1 MRTAAV
7 QGSGWGWL
15 VYSKQQHRVQ
25 FVATYNQDLITDLH
39 PDVVPLL
46 NMDVWEHAYYLD
58 YKNARPV
65 FLKEMW
71 KIVNWEKVAE
81 RLKLAVMEN

>member
-1 MRTAAV
+1 M
-7 QGSGWGWL
+7 
-15 VYSKQQHRVQ
+15 
-25 FVATYNQDLITDLH
+25 ITDIH

-65 FLKEMW
+65 YLKEMW
-71 KIVNWEKVAE
+71 QIINWHKVAD
-81 RLKLAVMEN
+81 RLAEAVKHH

>member
-1 MRTAAV
+1 MVQTA
-7 QGSGWGWL
+7 
-15 VYSKQQHRVQ
+15 
-25 FVATYNQDLITDLH
+25 NQDMISDAY

-65 FLKEMW
+65 YMSAMW
-71 KIVNWEKVAE
+71 KVINWEVVAQ
-81 RLKLAVMEN
+81 RLS

>member
-1 MRTAAV
+1 MKFT
-7 QGSGWGWL
+7 STL
-15 VYSKQQHRVQ
+15 
-25 FVATYNQDLITDLH
+25 NQNMVS
-39 PDVVPLL
+39 DVSSELVPLL

-71 KIVNWEKVAE
+71 
-81 RLKLAVMEN
+81 

>member
-1 MRTAAV
+1 M
-7 QGSGWGWL
+7 
-15 VYSKQQHRVQ
+15 
-25 FVATYNQDLITDLH
+25 ITDIH

-65 FLKEMW
+65 YLKEMW
-71 KIVNWEKVAE
+71 QIINWHKVSE
-81 RLKLAVMEN
+81 RLAEAVKHH